1 MAGAGVPSAPRI
13 SGTDR
18 KSLMFTAILL
28 AIAQL
33 PERDMRRPLLL
44 TLFWSVVVLIAL
56 WIGVGWGVAHEIA
69 DNSIL
74 RWVLGLLGTV
84 AVPLVTWFLF
94 PSVALMI
101 LGFYSEAII
110 VAVERRHYPYL
121 PAPPPTRWLA
131 TLGSSLR
138 LAAIGIVLNVMALF
152 IGLLF
157 LPSLPVLFFGL
168 NGYLLGR
175 EYFNGVA
182 LRRLTPL
189 EAAQLWRRHRMAFVF
204 CGGVAAGLFLIP
216 FVNLIAPMVGTAAS
230 VHLVERLRQSERVL
244 ATG

>member
-1 MAGAGVPSAPRI
+1 
-13 SGTDR
+13 
-18 KSLMFTAILL
+18 MFTAILL

-33 PERDMRRPLLL
+33 PEREMRRPLLL
-44 TLFWSVVVLIAL
+44 TLFWSLVVLAVL
-56 WIGVGWGVAHEIA
+56 WTGVGWGVAREIA

-74 RWVLGLLGTV
+74 RWGLGLLGAV

-110 VAVERRHYPYL
+110 RAVERRHYPYL
-121 PAPPPTRWLA
+121 PEPPPTRWLA
-131 TLGSSLR
+131 VLGSGLR
-138 LAAIGIVLNVMALF
+138 LALLGLVLNILAL
-152 IGLLF
+152 ILGLLF
-157 LPSLPVLFFGL
+157 LPSLPFLFFGL

-175 EYFNGVA
+175 EYFNNVA
-182 LRRLTPL
+182 LRRLAPR
-189 EAAQLWRRHRMAFVF
+189 EADLLWQRHRMAFVF
-204 CGGVAAGLFLIP
+204 CGGIAAGLFLIP
-216 FVNLIAPMVGTAAS
+216 FINLVAPMVGTAAS